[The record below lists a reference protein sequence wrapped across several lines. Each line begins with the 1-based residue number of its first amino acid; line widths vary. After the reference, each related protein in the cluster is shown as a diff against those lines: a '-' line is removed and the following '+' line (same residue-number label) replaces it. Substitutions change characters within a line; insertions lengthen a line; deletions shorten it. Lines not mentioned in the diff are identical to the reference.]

1 MYFDDETQCFVVESP
16 AAVAVGRKK
25 FMINLNPYRNS
36 HYQVLNRAKDEYKR
50 MMHNEIADLPKMER
64 VSLNYEVYVGDNRIH
79 DGMNIVSITS
89 KFFLDALVAYGK
101 LKDDNMKIVC
111 HEEWNYGGYD
121 KGRARVM
128 IYIRP
133 L

>member
-1 MYFDDETQCFVVESP
+1 MYFDEETQCFVVESP
-16 AAVAVGRKK
+16 VSVLVGKKK
-25 FMINLNPYRNS
+25 FMLNLNPYRNA

-50 MMHNEIADLPKMER
+50 IMHNEIADLPKMER
-64 VSLNYEVYVGDNRIH
+64 IWLNYEVYVGDKKIH
-79 DGMNIVSITS
+79 DGMNIVSIIS

-101 LKDDNMKIVC
+101 LKDDNLKIVG
-111 HEEWNYGGYD
+111 HEEINYGGYD